1 MSKKIEKASVAKT
14 WHGKPMYQCPKCPWN
29 TLNSDEMDKHAA
41 RHAAESFKKVRQ
53 VDTGLIGPSG
63 GKIVR
68 EQVVE
73 PEAPAEEESNG

>member
-1 MSKKIEKASVAKT
+1 MSKKVEKASVAKT
-14 WHGKPMYQCPKCPWN
+14 WHGKPIYQCQICPWN
-29 TLNSDEMDKHAA
+29 TLNQDEMDKHFA
-41 RHAAESFKKVRQ
+41 RHVAENAPKVHR

-73 PEAPAEEESNG
+73 PEAPAEEESDG